1 MGCSLW
7 FTGEGVGSD
16 PSLDTTTGTEVYI
29 NGMVDLDDTQVSGL
43 KTNRYKTSVS
53 NNECVQASGK
63 DIWSPTHQCC
73 SSPSFTD
80 PRCLDVDTD
89 PYGGLGCHGCGIQDC
104 RLCGE
109 GDFID
114 CEWNGP

>member
-1 MGCSLW
+1 MGCSNW
-7 FTGEGVGSD
+7 FTGEGVGYD
-16 PSLDTTTGTEVYI
+16 PSLDKTTGTELYVLGEVALSDI
-29 NGMVDLDDTQVSGL
+29 A
-43 KTNRYKTSVS
+43 
-53 NNECVQASGK
+53 ASTK

-114 CEWNGP
+114 CPEWNKP